1 LQTCSTSPGKLKG
14 VIISPIQRQL
24 DHSSC
29 ALEIQSLCIENRG
42 YQLKTEAI
50 LFIAEYTQT
59 LLNQIISNQI
69 LSPGKIT
76 LDISIEQP
84 WQQKTRHSPGQQLHT
99 SRKESEDLR
108 TPLCHLIHLISDLK
122 CDLDLYDLSA
132 CAIYQPV
139 NWKFSNDKDGGK
151 KGTQEFHMNF
161 IVQFTGKRSRK

>member
-1 LQTCSTSPGKLKG
+1 MCSGNS
-14 VIISPIQRQL
+14 IS
-24 DHSSC
+24 C
-29 ALEIQSLCIENRG
+29 V
-42 YQLKTEAI
+42 LKTEGI
-50 LFIAEYTQT
+50 NWKHKLFYS
-59 LLNQIISNQI
+59 LLNIHKRYWIRLSVIRYSVQARSHLILASNN
-69 LSPGKIT
+69 
-76 LDISIEQP
+76 LDSRRQDI
-84 WQQKTRHSPGQQLHT
+84 HPGQQFHT